1 MTKVTD
7 ISLDVA
13 EPLLSCE
20 NEVLLFCFLDVTD
33 TSKKNYA

>member
-1 MTKVTD
+1 MTKVND
-7 ISLDVA
+7 ITLDVA

-20 NEVLLFCFLDVTD
+20 NEVLLFFFLDTD